1 MTEKDLDELLAGRA
15 LHALSPEDAARLAQ
29 ALAADPAL
37 RARAQRDEE
46 TAALLADATPE
57 VAPPAAIRDQLLA
70 QIAGAAAPAD
80 VAPEES
86 ADAPAEPAGSRA
98 GEAVEPAASAPAASE
113 PAGPAGYQAGEAV
126 EPAPS
131 ASARP
136 GRRRWFALAASV
148 AVVAAVGLSALTI
161 GRLLDRPDAVVA
173 LEQIAQAEDG
183 QVLEGELPGGGAI
196 EMHWSHSVGEVVV
209 LADEAPAL
217 DEGRQYELWLVR
229 GDEPIPAGVFDGGVD
244 EPLLLDG
251 ELAPG
256 DVVAVTIEQE
266 GGSPSGLPT
275 TEPIAVMPTD

>member
-15 LHALSPEDAARLAQ
+15 LHALSPEDAARLEQ

-70 QIAGAAAPAD
+70 RIAGAAAPAD
-80 VAPEES
+80 VAPEQS
-86 ADAPAEPAGSRA
+86 ADAPAEPA
-98 GEAVEPAASAPAASE
+98 ASEPAASE
-113 PAGPAGYQAGEAV
+113 PAGPA
-126 EPAPS
+126 PS
-131 ASARP
+131 GLARP
-136 GRRRWFALAASV
+136 SRRRWFALAASV

-266 GGSPSGLPT
+266 GGSPTGVPT

>member
-15 LHALSPEDAARLAQ
+15 LHALSPEDAARLEQ

-70 QIAGAAAPAD
+70 RIAGAAAPAD
-80 VAPEES
+80 VTPEQS
-86 ADAPAEPAGSRA
+86 ADAPAQPAGSRA
-98 GEAVEPAASAPAASE
+98 GEAVEPAASAPA
-113 PAGPAGYQAGEAV
+113 

-131 ASARP
+131 APARP

-173 LEQIAQAEDG
+173 LEQIAQADDG

-229 GDEPIPAGVFDGGVD
+229 GDEPLPAGVFDGGVD

-266 GGSPSGLPT
+266 GGSPTGVPT

>member
-15 LHALSPEDAARLAQ
+15 LHALSPEDAARLEQ

-70 QIAGAAAPAD
+70 RIAGAAAPAD
-80 VAPEES
+80 VAPEQS
-86 ADAPAEPAGSRA
+86 ADAPA
-98 GEAVEPAASAPAASE
+98 EPAASAPAASE
-113 PAGPAGYQAGEAV
+113 PAGPAGSQAGEA
-126 EPAPS
+126 EPAAS
-131 ASARP
+131 APARP

-173 LEQIAQAEDG
+173 LEQIAQADDG

-229 GDEPIPAGVFDGGVD
+229 GDEPIPAGVFDGGAD

-266 GGSPSGLPT
+266 GGSPTGVPT

>member
-15 LHALSPEDAARLAQ
+15 LHALSPEDAARLEQ

-70 QIAGAAAPAD
+70 RIAGAAAPAD
-80 VAPEES
+80 VAPEQS

-98 GEAVEPAASAPAASE
+98 GEAVEPAPSAP
-113 PAGPAGYQAGEAV
+113 
-126 EPAPS
+126 
-131 ASARP
+131 ARP

-229 GDEPIPAGVFDGGVD
+229 GDEPIPAGVFDGGVV

-266 GGSPSGLPT
+266 GGSPTGVPT

>member
-15 LHALSPEDAARLAQ
+15 LHALSPEDAARLEQ

-70 QIAGAAAPAD
+70 RIAGAAAPAD
-80 VAPEES
+80 VARDES
-86 ADAPAEPAGSRA
+86 ADAPAQPAGSRA
-98 GEAVEPAASAPAASE
+98 GEPVEPAPSAPAEPAASEPAASRAVEPAASAL
-113 PAGPAGYQAGEAV
+113 
-126 EPAPS
+126 
-131 ASARP
+131 ARP

-229 GDEPIPAGVFDGGVD
+229 GEEPIPAGVFDGGVD

-266 GGSPSGLPT
+266 GGSPTGVPT

>member
-15 LHALSPEDAARLAQ
+15 LHALSPEDAARLEQ

-70 QIAGAAAPAD
+70 RIAGAAAPAD
-80 VAPEES
+80 VAREES
-86 ADAPAEPAGSRA
+86 PDAPA
-98 GEAVEPAASAPAASE
+98 EPAASAPAASE
-113 PAGPAGYQAGEAV
+113 PAGPAPSEPA

-131 ASARP
+131 APARP

-173 LEQIAQAEDG
+173 LEQIAQADDG

-266 GGSPSGLPT
+266 GGSPTGVPT